1 MKAKI
6 LRAQGSYDVGQV
18 VGKTQK
24 TVLKK
29 FYKDAFYTELLPLP
43 FLLLASSPT
52 QSFYIPCF
60 HPGSDFGM
68 SFLFAGHFV
77 LILQ

>member
-43 FLLLASSPT
+43 FFLLASSPT
-52 QSFYIPCF
+52 QSFYIRCF
-60 HPGSDFGM
+60 VILG
-68 SFLFAGHFV
+68 
-77 LILQ
+77 LILKCHSYLQVTLF